1 MAPLSRHLVCTRL
14 SCRLQPKYSSLCVE
28 VLGSAR
34 HRRSSGFAALPV
46 CGELLIC
53 VENQQFATRHTQE
66 CRGCS
71 RTTSTGEVSSP
82 RFGSPGTA
90 TAREAKHSLAARST
104 SCFSNPVYIGEIR
117 HRKERHPGQ
126 HAPIMEPELWERAQ
140 HQLRDQAAR
149 CKNRA
154 TKAGTPRAA
163 THASEPTLGEILL
176 ASSETVTIKCRT

>member
-28 VLGSAR
+28 VFGSAR
-34 HRRSSGFAALPV
+34 HRRSSGFAALPAV
-46 CGELLIC
+46 ANLLS
-53 VENQQFATRHTQE
+53 VENRQFAADHAQNVEATQG
-66 CRGCS
+66 RPGPA
-71 RTTSTGEVSSP
+71 RYHLQV
-82 RFGSPGTA
+82 GSPERQTLGSKA
-90 TAREAKHSLAARST
+90 FSRGALYSS
-104 SCFSNPVYIGEIR
+104 FSNPVYIGEIR